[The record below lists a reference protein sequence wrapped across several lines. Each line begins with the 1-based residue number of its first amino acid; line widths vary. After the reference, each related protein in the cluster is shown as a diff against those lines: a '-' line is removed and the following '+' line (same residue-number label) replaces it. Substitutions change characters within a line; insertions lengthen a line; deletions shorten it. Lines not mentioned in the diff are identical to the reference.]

1 MVVEESF
8 FLGGTSNL
16 SVSRAGFNS
25 VSQTSSASSDAIDER
40 TMPAPGGVIA
50 GELAAALLFPA
61 ILGGEVSV
69 IVMSSG
75 MEFGASDT
83 MVTPNITLSTLA
95 EVTDDKRLD
104 RGGHSDDEAVL
115 LERLIY
121 VWVVVVRNS
130 WSNHVLK
137 FVSVRNRE
145 ITMDFSVVKV
155 SWELEDEESKL
166 VLTAEV

>member
-1 MVVEESF
+1 
-8 FLGGTSNL
+8 
-16 SVSRAGFNS
+16 
-25 VSQTSSASSDAIDER
+25 
-40 TMPAPGGVIA
+40 MPAPGGVIA

-61 ILGGEVSV
+61 TLGGEVSV

-83 MVTPNITLSTLA
+83 MVPNLTLSTLA
-95 EVTDDKRLD
+95 EVTDDQRLD
-104 RGGHSDDEAVL
+104 RGGRSDDEAVL

-145 ITMDFSVVKV
+145 ITMDFSVVKA